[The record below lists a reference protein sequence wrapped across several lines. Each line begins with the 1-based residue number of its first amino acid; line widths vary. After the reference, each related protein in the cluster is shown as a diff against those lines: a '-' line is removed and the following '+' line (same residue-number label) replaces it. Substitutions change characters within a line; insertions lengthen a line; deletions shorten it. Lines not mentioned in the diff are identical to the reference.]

1 MQNVLDSRPADSS
14 CVSAGTAALNKV
26 GSPKQP
32 PAQQSLQGWHAGFC
46 SQHDSRSAA
55 PQARRLGLGGPRGR
69 GGFGGRV
76 GGSRLLAVS
85 LISGIGRR
93 HVRQV
98 QGEPYQHQQVPP
110 SHHPEHQKY
119 RIHVCRCIS
128 RNVFKKGLRTEEWV
142 PKKQQKN
149 KKHPYDYWT
158 RGNGIAEWRTIEC
171 PVGHGRA

>member
-1 MQNVLDSRPADSS
+1 MCQRRH
-14 CVSAGTAALNKV
+14 CR
-26 GSPKQP
+26 PKQGREP
-32 PAQQSLQGWHAGFC
+32 QTATCTAVTAGMARWILLVTRL
-46 SQHDSRSAA
+46 SRSAA